1 MIIRRAA
8 TIPRPHLS
16 FSANPRQA
24 ACETLLRIK
33 NEGGF
38 ADRLIDRELD
48 DGALSGP
55 DRGLYAELVFGVLR
69 RQGTLDFILKN
80 LLEKPLA
87 ELDPAALVILRIGL
101 YQLTSLD
108 RIPESA
114 AVNESV
120 NLAKLITPR
129 TSGLINAVLRN
140 FLRRRDS
147 IIFPDLAAHP
157 AAAIAARH
165 SQPEWLVEQW
175 LDQLGVQEAE
185 RAAEALSRQPP
196 LTVRVNN
203 LRTSRDELLS
213 EFQQQGIE
221 AAPCRFSPDGII
233 VTARQ
238 TVSSLP
244 GFEAGH
250 FAVQDE
256 ASQLAVLLLGAEA
269 GERIWDACSAPGGK
283 ACYLGGQMDDRGA
296 LLATDISRSKLTLVQ
311 ESARRLGLTCISTAV
326 ADLHQPGT
334 LPEGL
339 FDRIL
344 LDAPCSGLGV
354 IRRNP
359 EAKWRLFSGDITR
372 LATVQKTLLKNAA
385 ARLKT
390 GGTLL
395 YSTCSTSEAENELV
409 VEDFLAHHPS
419 FALENLN
426 ELFPQ
431 WSDLFAFYG
440 MFRVWPHRHGMD
452 GFFAARLKKID

>member
-8 TIPRPHLS
+8 KGPS
-16 FSANPRQA
+16 SANPRQA

-33 NEGGF
+33 KEGGF
-38 ADRLIDRELD
+38 ADRLIDIELSN
-48 DGALSGP
+48 GILSGP

-69 RQGTLDFILKN
+69 RQGTLDHILQQ
-80 LLEKPLA
+80 LLEKPMV
-87 ELDPAALVILRIGL
+87 ELDPLALVILRIGL
-101 YQLTSLD
+101 YQLTCLD

-120 NLAKLITPR
+120 NLAKLITPG

-140 FLRRRDS
+140 YLRRRDTIS
-147 IIFPDLAAHP
+147 FPDISTNP

-175 LDQLGVQEAE
+175 IEQLGVIEAQQL
-185 RAAEALSRQPP
+185 AEASSQQPP
-196 LTVRVNN
+196 LTIRVNT
-203 LRTSRDELLS
+203 LRSDRDELVREL
-213 EFQQQGIE
+213 EQQGIK
-221 AAPCRFSPDGII
+221 ATPCRFSPDGIAI
-233 VTARQ
+233 SGRHTIN
-238 TVSSLP
+238 TLP
-244 GFEAGH
+244 GFDTGL

-256 ASQLAVLLLGAEA
+256 ASQLAGMLLGAEP
-269 GERIWDACSAPGGK
+269 GERIWDACCAPGGK
-283 ACYLGGQMDDRGA
+283 SCHIAQLMDDRGE
-296 LLATDISRSKLTLVQ
+296 LIATDISRSKLTLVQ
-311 ESARRLGLTCISTAV
+311 DNLRRLGITSVSTAV
-326 ADLHQPGT
+326 ADLHQPDSFPNGV
-334 LPEGL
+334 

-372 LATVQKTLLKNAA
+372 LAAVQKTLLKNAA
-385 ARLKT
+385 AKLKP

-409 VEDFLAHHPS
+409 VEDFLLHHPG
-419 FALENLN
+419 FVLENLN
-426 ELFPQ
+426 NLFPA
-431 WSDLFAFYG
+431 WSELIAFYG

-452 GFFAARLKKID
+452 GFFAARIRRIK